1 MNTYMNNDAHEYE
14 HERARKLIALA
25 GPDALPGAE
34 ESSDKRSS
42 DRRSSNEQS
51 SNAWLAAH
59 LEACGS
65 CRAFAENAAETIRGL
80 RGIPIAAERS
90 LVSTTQM
97 RVRQRALELQRQ
109 RERLWLVSI
118 SCTAVT
124 LCALL
129 STVALWRGF
138 AWLGERAQLAPSVWQ
153 VGFLVFCVM
162 PALLAGILLLARG
175 THVESHFDTH
185 FGTHLADRTGSY
197 RG

>member
-1 MNTYMNNDAHEYE
+1 VNTDI

-25 GPDALPGAE
+25 GPEAFSVFDRLPDA
-34 ESSDKRSS
+34 RSS
-42 DRRSSNEQS
+42 D
-51 SNAWLAAH
+51 AWLVAH
-59 LEACGS
+59 LETCAS
-65 CRAFAENAAETIRGL
+65 CRAFAENTAETIRGL
-80 RGIPIAAERS
+80 RAIPIAAELS

-97 RVRQRALELQRQ
+97 RVRRRALELQRH
-109 RERLWLVSI
+109 RERLWLVLV

-129 STVALWRGF
+129 STFALWWGF

-162 PALLAGILLLARG
+162 PALVAGILLLAK
-175 THVESHFDTH
+175 D
-185 FGTHLADRTGSY
+185 THLADHTGSY

>member
-1 MNTYMNNDAHEYE
+1 VNTDT

-25 GPDALPGAE
+25 SPEALSVA
-34 ESSDKRSS
+34 D
-42 DRRSSNEQS
+42 QLS

-59 LEACGS
+59 LETCAS
-65 CRAFAENAAETIRGL
+65 CRAFSENAAQTIHRL
-80 RGIPIAAERS
+80 RAIPIAAELS

-97 RVRQRALELQRQ
+97 RVRRRAQELQRH
-109 RERLWLVSI
+109 RERVWLVSV

-138 AWLGERAQLAPSVWQ
+138 EWLGARAQLASSVWQ

-162 PALLAGILLLARG
+162 PALVAGIVLLARD
-175 THVESHFDTH
+175 E
-185 FGTHLADRTGSY
+185 HLADHTGSY